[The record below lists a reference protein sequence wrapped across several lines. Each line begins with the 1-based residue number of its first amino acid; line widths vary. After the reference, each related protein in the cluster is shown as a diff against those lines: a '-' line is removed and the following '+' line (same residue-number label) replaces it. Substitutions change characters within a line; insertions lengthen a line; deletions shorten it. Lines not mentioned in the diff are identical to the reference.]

1 MNHNVIETAMGAV
14 VLGVAGFFLAFAL
27 RTVDIDTSVG
37 YPVQAA
43 FTNAQGVMVGTDVKL
58 GGVKIGTVSKLELDP
73 VSFMAVATMTIED
86 AVKLPVDSSITV
98 RSESLMGGKFLAV
111 EPGGDE
117 KMLAANE
124 KIEHTQSSADL
135 EQLLGQAIYSMS
147 QSKSAE
153 AAPAPAPA
161 QP

>member
-1 MNHNVIETAMGAV
+1 MNHNIIETAMGAV
-14 VLGVAGFFLAFAL
+14 VLAVAGFFLTFAL
-27 RTVDIDTSVG
+27 RTADVDTSTG

-58 GGVKIGTVSKLELDP
+58 GGVKVGTVSKLELDP
-73 VSFMAVATMTIED
+73 VSYMAVATLTID
-86 AVKLPVDSSITV
+86 DKVKLPLDSSATI
-98 RSESLMGGKFLAV
+98 RSESLMGGKFLAL

-117 KMLAANE
+117 ATIPAGGKL
-124 KIEHTQSSADL
+124 EHTQSTADL

-147 QSKSAE
+147 QKP
-153 AAPAPAPA
+153 AASEGTTPAA